1 MITHLSFLSPVPVTT
16 SKYHNPYFSTI
27 VPYAH
32 SHRHDVRTERRRTS
46 FVRNGYFSE
55 QTATLVP
62 LPYESRDRIVD
73 LCLLN
78 KIKIKDR
85 IAWCVSISIRRCIYV
100 TWYTLEKKPGSPPS
114 FPRIKK
120 RERER
125 NERNKRESGRDKE
138 KHGDGKGVRDTR

>member
-62 LPYESRDRIVD
+62 LPYESRDRILD

-100 TWYTLEKKPGSPPS
+100 TWYTLEKKPGSPPL
-114 FPRIKK
+114 FLELKRK
-120 RERER
+120 RERET
-125 NERNKRESGRDKE
+125 REIRENRGETKKSMGMGR
-138 KHGDGKGVRDTR
+138 G